1 MRFLLVEGNKAF
13 AASIGQLLADHADQ
27 VDLASNGEAG
37 RQLVESFSYDLVL
50 LNWQLPKL
58 DGIQLC
64 KQLRAAGNHTPIIL
78 MTARDASTDQVAGLD
93 AGADDYLIT
102 PFEPEELLLRI
113 RALLRRATVGTAS
126 VLQWGDLRL
135 DSRSQEVT
143 YRGSLLALTSEERAL
158 LELFLRNPHRIFSLN
173 NLLDSVWPFE
183 TSPQVSTVRTQIKEL
198 RQKLRAAGLPEM
210 IETVYGLGHRLKPA
224 EAAARVNG
232 AITSKIDTG
241 IATGDEPVE
250 EPVSQKPVSQKP
262 VSQKPV
268 SQKPVSQKPV
278 SPDLAPGDFVSLD
291 LTSLWQTVREDYLQR
306 VATVASILRGL
317 KPGALKPAVKQS
329 VAAEAHT
336 LAGSLGSFG
345 FETVTALCREI
356 EETLRDS
363 ADLSSPQLY
372 RLEVAITRVQQRL
385 AQVEPATIPIPIA
398 AKSNWSLSQ
407 RSQLLVIRKASQK
420 ATRQKPTE
428 DQTDWMQGLIPGA
441 NDHGIQVSTA
451 DSIAE
456 ARSSITK
463 ARPDIVLLELDDPE
477 LLSADSATDVA
488 AGNSAERQ
496 FLIDLQNAHPS
507 MPILVLTEQISFETR
522 IQVARLGITGLLQ
535 LPVTSE
541 EVLEVAVQS
550 LQKGAPPVAKLL
562 VVDDDP
568 AILKLIEQLLKPWG
582 FRLRLLS
589 DPEHFWET
597 LEQFMPDL
605 VILDL
610 EMPQISGLVL
620 CQVLRNASDWSEVPV
635 LFISAYTG
643 PEMIQQVFAAG
654 ADDYIRKPVV
664 APELVTRVLS
674 WLERARARR
683 LQADIDSLTGVANRR
698 KSTQDLTRLLKL
710 ANRQGQPLCLAL
722 IDLDYFKQ
730 INDQYGH
737 AMGDHVLRRFG
748 ERLLTTFRLEDVV
761 ARWGGEEFVVGM
773 YGVSHRE
780 GIRRLAQFL
789 HEWRQEAFVSS
800 ESAGQ
805 PNRSFCTTFSAGIA
819 VYPGDA
825 TDLQALYQAADRAMY
840 RAKVAGRNRVLS
852 NN

>member
-13 AASIGQLLADHADQ
+13 AESIRQLLADHADQ
-27 VDLASNGEAG
+27 VDLANNGEAG
-37 RQLVESFSYDLVL
+37 RHLVESFSYDLVL

-113 RALLRRATVGTAS
+113 RALLRRAAVGTAS

-143 YRGSLLALTSEERAL
+143 CRSSLLALTSKERTL

-183 TSPQVSTVRTQIKEL
+183 TSPQVSTVRTQIKKL

-224 EAAARVNG
+224 EAPDAARVNG
-232 AITSKIDTG
+232 AIASKI
-241 IATGDEPVE
+241 ANEDEPVE
-250 EPVSQKPVSQKP
+250 KSVSQKL
-262 VSQKPV
+262 
-268 SQKPVSQKPV
+268 V
-278 SPDLAPGDFVSLD
+278 SPDLAPRDFVSLD

-306 VATVASILRGL
+306 VAAVASILRGL
-317 KPGALKPAVKQS
+317 QPGTIKPAVRQS

-356 EETLRDS
+356 AETLHDS

-372 RLEVAITRVQQRL
+372 RLEAAITRVQQIL
-385 AQVEPATIPIPIA
+385 AQIEPATIPIPVA
-398 AKSNWSLSQ
+398 TKSNWSLSQ
-407 RSQLLVIRKASQK
+407 RSQLLVIRKTSQK

-441 NDHGIQVSTA
+441 TDHGIKVSTA
-451 DSIAE
+451 GSIAE
-456 ARSSITK
+456 ARSAITK

-477 LLSADSATDVA
+477 LLSADSATDGA

-535 LPVTSE
+535 LPVTPE
-541 EVLEVAVQS
+541 EVLEVAMQS

-582 FRLRLLS
+582 FRLQLLS
-589 DPEHFWET
+589 NPEHFWET

-748 ERLLTTFRLEDVV
+748 ERLLNTFRLEDVV

-789 HEWRQEAFVSS
+789 HEWQQEAFVSS

-840 RAKVAGRNRVLS
+840 RAKAAGRNRVLS

>member
-1 MRFLLVEGNKAF
+1 MRFLLVEGNKTF
-13 AASIGQLLADHADQ
+13 AASIEQLLADHVDH

-135 DSRSQEVT
+135 DPRSKEVT
-143 YRGSLLALTSEERAL
+143 YRSSPLALTPEERAL

-173 NLLDSVWPFE
+173 NLLDSVWLFE

-224 EAAARVNG
+224 EAADAEAARVNG
-232 AITSKIDTG
+232 AITSKIAAG
-241 IATGDEPVE
+241 NEPVE
-250 EPVSQKPVSQKP
+250 ESVSQKPVC
-262 VSQKPV
+262 
-268 SQKPVSQKPV
+268 
-278 SPDLAPGDFVSLD
+278 PDLAPGDFVSLD
-291 LTSLWQTVREDYLQR
+291 LTSLWQTVREGYVQR

-317 KPGALKPAVKQS
+317 KPGALKPAVRQS
-329 VAAEAHT
+329 VTAETHT

-356 EETLRDS
+356 EDTLCDS
-363 ADLSSPQLY
+363 ADLSPPQLY
-372 RLEVAITRVQQRL
+372 RLEVAITRVQQML
-385 AQVEPATIPIPIA
+385 AQIEPAAIPIPVA

-420 ATRQKPTE
+420 ATSQKAKE
-428 DQTDWMQGLIPGA
+428 DETDWMQGLIPGA
-441 NDHGIQVSTA
+441 TDQGIQVSTA
-451 DSIAE
+451 GSIAE
-456 ARSSITK
+456 ARSAITK
-463 ARPDIVLLELDDPE
+463 ARPDIVLLELDDPD
-477 LLSADSATDVA
+477 LLSADSAIDGA

-496 FLIDLQNAHPS
+496 LLSDLQNAHPS
-507 MPILVLTEQISFETR
+507 MPVLVLAAQVSFETR
-522 IQVARLGITGLLQ
+522 IQVARLGIAGLLQ
-535 LPVTSE
+535 LPVTPE

-582 FRLRLLS
+582 FRLQLLS

-635 LFISAYTG
+635 LFLSAYTG
-643 PEMIQQVFAAG
+643 AEMIQQVFAAG

-674 WLERARARR
+674 WLERARTRR
-683 LQADIDSLTGVANRR
+683 LQADIDGLTGVANRR

-710 ANRQGQPLCLAL
+710 ANRQEQPLCLAL

-761 ARWGGEEFVVGM
+761 ARWGGEEFIVGM

-789 HEWRQEAFVSS
+789 HEWQQEEFVSS

-805 PNRSFCTTFSAGIA
+805 PNRPFYTTFSAGIA

>member
-1 MRFLLVEGNKAF
+1 MRFLLVEGNKTF
-13 AASIGQLLADHADQ
+13 AASIEQLLADHADQ

-113 RALLRRATVGTAS
+113 RALLRRATVATAS

-135 DSRSQEVT
+135 DPRSQEVT
-143 YRGSLLALTSEERAL
+143 YRSSPLALTPEERAL

-183 TSPQVSTVRTQIKEL
+183 TSRQVSTVRTHIKEL

-224 EAAARVNG
+224 AAAAKVNG
-232 AITSKIDTG
+232 VITSKM
-241 IATGDEPVE
+241 AAGDKPVE
-250 EPVSQKPVSQKP
+250 ESVSQKPVSQKP
-262 VSQKPV
+262 VFPN
-268 SQKPVSQKPV
+268 
-278 SPDLAPGDFVSLD
+278 LAPGDFVSLD
-291 LTSLWQTVREDYLQR
+291 LTSLWQTVREDYVQR

-317 KPGALKPAVKQS
+317 KPGTLEPAVRQS

-345 FETVTALCREI
+345 FEAVTALCREI
-356 EETLRDS
+356 EDTLCDS
-363 ADLSSPQLY
+363 ADLSPPQLY
-372 RLEVAITRVQQRL
+372 RLEVAITRVQQML
-385 AQVEPATIPIPIA
+385 AQIEPAAIPIPVA

-407 RSQLLVIRKASQK
+407 RSQLLVIRTARQK
-420 ATRQKPTE
+420 ATRQKAKE
-428 DQTDWMQGLIPGA
+428 DETDWMQGLIPGA
-441 NDHGIQVSTA
+441 TDQGIQVSTA
-451 DSIAE
+451 GSIAE
-456 ARSSITK
+456 ARSAITR
-463 ARPDIVLLELDDPE
+463 ARPDIVLLELDDPD
-477 LLSADSATDVA
+477 LLSADSATDGA

-496 FLIDLQNAHPS
+496 LLSDLQNAHPS
-507 MPILVLTEQISFETR
+507 VPILVLAAQVSFETR
-522 IQVARLGITGLLQ
+522 IQVARLGIAGLLQ
-535 LPVTSE
+535 LPVTPE

-550 LQKGAPPVAKLL
+550 LQKGSPSVAKLL

-582 FRLRLLS
+582 FRIQLLS

-635 LFISAYTG
+635 LFLSAYTG
-643 PEMIQQVFAAG
+643 AEMIQQVFAAG

-674 WLERARARR
+674 WLERARTRR

-710 ANRQGQPLCLAL
+710 ANRQEQPLCLAL

-761 ARWGGEEFVVGM
+761 ARWGGEEFIVGL

-780 GIRRLAQFL
+780 GIQRLAQFL
-789 HEWRQEAFVSS
+789 HEWQQEEFVSS

-852 NN
+852 NH